1 MSANQNFLCPI
12 TQEVMTDPVI
22 GSDGI
27 TYERAAIEAWFAAGH
42 TTSPLTRAPMT
53 SHSLVPNIALRAMIQ
68 EAASSPSSVPASAD
82 TDPAPTSITNSPPL
96 LSVKRLGTTT
106 NRLLVTLTAPET
118 AEPLPTLLINVLDIS
133 GSMGS
138 PAADTSRNTSDAA
151 SFSRAELV
159 RHSVATEI
167 ELLRPQDSL
176 ALVLFDNNA
185 TVALP
190 PTQMTAHGRLA
201 ARSCLSQIA
210 PRGGTN
216 IWAGLLRALTL
227 AEEAVTANPL
237 TNVAII
243 LQTDGESDPSLNPPR
258 GIPDTFRS
266 WLDSHPAAKRAT
278 VHTVGYGFG
287 RALDT
292 PLLRRL
298 ADIGRGTVNYIPD
311 GSMVGTV
318 FIHMMANLMA
328 VAYRDLT
335 LQIPDAAIA
344 VPVGF
349 LQAGQTR
356 RILLETPSAGAAAP
370 SEIHLTDTTGSLAHA
385 TPTETTVDN
394 ETETRTFLINLLQ
407 DALTAAEAT
416 PSVLPAHIHDVAT
429 LLHERLPADHP
440 LLSDLEHPD
449 ADKGQ
454 IAKALATPADFLRWG
469 RHYIPCVI
477 DSLRNE
483 WAINFKDATSTRLF
497 GTSVTRALIARG
509 DAIFTAIPPPVP
521 STPAGGAGAA
531 YGGRWSAPP
540 ASMASVHSAAGPCFL
555 GASRVKMADGTEKR
569 CDEIQPGDIDVAGY
583 RIRCVVKTL
592 VPYADVV
599 RLENRALRP
608 DDAAPINESGG
619 FTLWHPVYVNNAW
632 HHPAD
637 VGTVERVAT
646 DAIYNFVLE
655 YAEHTPVRNVLEW
668 PEDFPRSL
676 NSMDERPSVLIING
690 VMTCTLGHGM
700 SGPVIGHPYFGRRET
715 GQRNILDDLTAD
727 PGWSAGYITWQNVR
741 VTTDATTGWINGMR
755 PEGAV

>member
-1 MSANQNFLCPI
+1 MSAAANQNFLCPI

-42 TTSPLTRAPMT
+42 STSPLTRAPMT
-53 SHSLVPNIALRAMIQ
+53 SRSLVPNIALRAMIE
-68 EAASSPSSVPASAD
+68 EARRSPVAD
-82 TDPAPTSITNSPPL
+82 ADPIPAPAAENPAPL
-96 LSVKRLGTTT
+96 LTVHRIGSTAKILATV
-106 NRLLVTLTAPET
+106 TAPAA

-138 PAADTSRNTSDAA
+138 PAADTTRNTTDAA
-151 SFSRAELV
+151 AFSRADLV

-201 ARSCLSQIA
+201 AKSCLPQIT

-216 IWAGLLRALTL
+216 IWAGLQRALTL
-227 AEEAVTANPL
+227 ATEAATANPH
-237 TNVAII
+237 TNIAII

-258 GIPDTFRS
+258 GIPDTFRA
-266 WLDSHPAAKRAT
+266 WLDTNPAAARTT

-318 FIHMMANLMA
+318 FIHLMANLMA

-335 LQIPDAAIA
+335 LHIPDLGLVKPI
-344 VPVGF
+344 GF

-356 RILLETPSAGAAAP
+356 RILLDAP
-370 SEIHLTDTTGSLAHA
+370 ITAEVSLTDTTGLLAAA
-385 TPTETTVDN
+385 TVTSETAIAADP
-394 ETETRTFLINLLQ
+394 ETEARDFLRSALQ
-407 DALTAAEAT
+407 DALPTAEGT
-416 PSVLPAHIHDVAT
+416 PAIMPTFDSAAA
-429 LLHERLPADHP
+429 LLGARLPADHP
-440 LLSDLEHPD
+440 LLTDLLHADP
-449 ADKGQ
+449 DKGQ
-454 IAKALATPADFLRWG
+454 IAKAFASPDTFVRWG

-477 DSLRNE
+477 SSYCNE

-497 GTSVTRALIARG
+497 GTPVTRALIDRG
-509 DAIFTAIPPPVP
+509 DAIFTAIPPPTP
-521 STPAGGAGAA
+521 SPSAT
-531 YGGRWSAPP
+531 YGGVGATAYIAPV
-540 ASMASVHSAAGPCFL
+540 SMATVHSSAGPCFL
-555 GASRVKMADGTEKR
+555 PASRVKMADGTEKR
-569 CDEIQPGDIDVAGY
+569 CDEIQPGDIDAAGY
-583 RIRCVVKTL
+583 RICCVVKTL
-592 VPYADVV
+592 VSHADVV
-599 RLENRALRP
+599 RLGNCA
-608 DDAAPINESGG
+608 DGG
-619 FTLWHPVYVNNAW
+619 FTLWHPVFVNNAW

-646 DAIYNFVLE
+646 DAIYNFVLD
-655 YAEHTPVRNVLEW
+655 W
-668 PEDFPRSL
+668 PEHDMTPR
-676 NSMDERPSVLIING
+676 NDERPGVLIING
-690 VMTCTLGHGM
+690 LLTCTLGHGM
-700 SGPVIGHPYFGRRET
+700 TGPVIGHPYFGRREA
-715 GQRNILDDLTAD
+715 GQRNILDDLRAD
-727 PGWSAGYITWQNVR
+727 PGWATGYITWRNVQ
-741 VTTDATTGWINGMR
+741 VTTDPVTGWINGMSGDT
-755 PEGAV
+755 PAQMTSEPTITI